1 MNPIDPK
8 QLDDADLIINFYDN
22 TLCTDYRQELAKE
35 IYRRAGVTD
44 GTRRIQQAEK
54 QA

>member
-44 GTRRIQQAEK
+44 GNGLHKPDGRNI
-54 QA
+54 

>member
-35 IYRRAGVTD
+35 IYRRAGAMDESVNT
-44 GTRRIQQAEK
+44 TRTGPKR
-54 QA
+54 

>member
-8 QLDDADLIINFYDN
+8 QMADADLIISLYDN

-35 IYRRAGVTD
+35 IYRRAGEADGYSKTD
-44 GTRRIQQAEK
+44 
-54 QA
+54 